1 VRTRDLYMLTG
12 MMLSLIVV
20 IAFALGRPL
29 LEQGGSTGFLLV
41 AFGGGRP
48 ALTGLAVLAVL
59 GALAHAYYS
68 LAWTLLAKSA
78 ALAATGAV
86 LMVAGAVARTLMRG
100 EDGRA

>member
-48 ALTGLAVLAVL
+48 ALTGLAVL
-59 GALAHAYYS
+59 
-68 LAWTLLAKSA
+68 LAKSA